1 VDAVSWLGLEATDDP
16 LRFQLPVRPRLSTG
30 GGFLFGGAGL
40 AAAAAALEVATGRPL
55 VWASAQY
62 LSYAR
67 PPAVLDIDV
76 NLAVTG
82 HQISQARATG
92 TVDGAEI
99 FTVNAA
105 LGRRPFEAAG
115 SWAIRPDVPGPEDC
129 PGRHLDPH
137 HDDTIMSTVEM
148 RLAEARQM
156 EDLDGT
162 PGDGRCAVWARVPD
176 LDISA
181 VTLGVLGDW
190 VPFGIGQA
198 LGARAGGN
206 SLDNSLRVVDIVPTE
221 WVLLDIRI
229 SAVAHGFGHGL
240 VHLWADDGSLLA
252 TASQSAIVRYWR
264 DDGPA
269 RRGSAPRR

>member
-1 VDAVSWLGLEATDDP
+1 MDAVSWLGLEATDDP
-16 LRFQLPVRPRLSTG
+16 LRFRLPVRPRLSTG

-40 AAAAAALEVATGRPL
+40 AAAVAALEVATDRPL

-67 PPAVLDIDV
+67 PPAVLDVEVIP
-76 NLAVTG
+76 AVTG

-92 TVDGAEI
+92 RVGDAEI

-115 SWAIRPDVPGPEDC
+115 SWAVRPEVPAPDGC
-129 PGRHLDPH
+129 PRRHLDPH
-137 HDDTIMSTVEM
+137 HDDTIMSTIEM
-148 RLAEARQM
+148 RLAEARQL
-156 EDLDGT
+156 EELDGT
-162 PGDGRCAVWARVPD
+162 PGDGRSAVWARVPD

-181 VTLGVLGDW
+181 GTLGVLGDW

-240 VHLWADDGSLLA
+240 VHLWAEDGSLLA
-252 TASQSAIVRYWR
+252 TASQSAIVRYWTGE
-264 DDGPA
+264 GPS

>member
-1 VDAVSWLGLEATDDP
+1 MDAVTWLGLEATDDP
-16 LRFQLPVRPRLSTG
+16 LRFRLPVAPRLSTG

-40 AAAAAALEVATGRPL
+40 AAATAALEVATGRPL

-67 PPAVLDIDV
+67 PPSVLDIEV
-76 NLAVTG
+76 ALAVTG
-82 HQISQARATG
+82 RQISQARATG
-92 TVDGAEI
+92 RVDDSDI

-115 SWAIRPDVPGPEDC
+115 SWAIRPDVPGPDDC

-137 HDDTIMSTVEM
+137 HDDTIMSTIEM

-156 EDLDGT
+156 DDLDGT
-162 PGDGRCAVWARVPD
+162 PGDGRSAVWARVPD

-206 SLDNSLRVVDIVPTE
+206 SLDNSLRVVDLVPTD
-221 WVLLDIRI
+221 WVLLDIHVHG
-229 SAVAHGFGHGL
+229 VAKGFGHGL
-240 VHLWADDGSLLA
+240 VHMFAEDGTLLA
-252 TASQSAIVRYWR
+252 TASQSCIMRYWR
-264 DDGPA
+264 GPEP
-269 RRGSAPRR
+269 APVPG

>member
-1 VDAVSWLGLEATDDP
+1 VDAVTWLGLEATDDP
-16 LRFQLPVRPRLSTG
+16 LRFRLPVAPRLSTG

-40 AAAAAALEVATGRPL
+40 AAATAALEVATGRPL

-67 PPAVLDIDV
+67 PPSVLDIEV
-76 NLAVTG
+76 ALAVTG

-92 TVDGAEI
+92 RVDDSDI

-115 SWAIRPDVPGPEDC
+115 SWAIRPDVPGPDDC

-137 HDDTIMSTVEM
+137 HDDTIMSTIEM

-156 EDLDGT
+156 DDLDGT
-162 PGDGRCAVWARVPD
+162 PGDGRSAVWARVPD

-206 SLDNSLRVVDIVPTE
+206 SLDNSLRVVDLVPTD
-221 WVLLDIRI
+221 WVLLDIRVH
-229 SAVAHGFGHGL
+229 AVAHGFGHGL
-240 VHLWADDGSLLA
+240 VHLWAEDGSLLA
-252 TASQSAIVRYWR
+252 TASQSAIVRYWS
-264 DDGPA
+264 DEGPP
-269 RRGSAPRR
+269 RRVSAPRR

>member
-1 VDAVSWLGLEATDDP
+1 MDAVTWLGLEATDDP
-16 LRFQLPVRPRLSTG
+16 LRFRLPVAPRLSTG

-40 AAAAAALEVATGRPL
+40 AAATAALEGATGRPL

-67 PPAVLDIDV
+67 PPSVLDIEV
-76 NLAVTG
+76 ALAVTG

-92 TVDGAEI
+92 RVDDSDI

-115 SWAIRPDVPGPEDC
+115 SWAIRPDVPGPDDC

-137 HDDTIMSTVEM
+137 HDDTIMSTIEM

-156 EDLDGT
+156 DDLDGT
-162 PGDGRCAVWARVPD
+162 PGDGRSAVWARVPD

-206 SLDNSLRVVDIVPTE
+206 SLDNSLRVVDLVPTD
-221 WVLLDIRI
+221 WVLLDIRVH
-229 SAVAHGFGHGL
+229 AVAHGFGHGL
-240 VHLWADDGSLLA
+240 VHLWAEDGSLLA
-252 TASQSAIVRYWR
+252 TASQSAIVRYWS
-264 DDGPA
+264 DEGPP
-269 RRGSAPRR
+269 RRVSAPRR

>member
-1 VDAVSWLGLEATDDP
+1 MDAVTWLGLEATDDP
-16 LRFQLPVRPRLSTG
+16 LRFRLPVRPRLSTG

-40 AAAAAALEVATGRPL
+40 AAATAALEVATGRPL

-67 PPAVLDIDV
+67 PPAVLDIEVD
-76 NLAVTG
+76 LAVTG

-92 TVDGAEI
+92 RVEGVEI

-115 SWAIRPDVPGPEDC
+115 EWAVHPEVPRPEDC
-129 PGRHLDPH
+129 PHRHLDPH
-137 HDDTIMSTVEM
+137 HDDTIMSTIEM

-156 EDLDGT
+156 EELEGT
-162 PGDGRCAVWARVPD
+162 PGDGRSAVWARVPD

-206 SLDNSLRVVDIVPTE
+206 SLDNSLRVVDIVPTD
-221 WVLLDIRI
+221 WVLLDIRV

-240 VHLWADDGSLLA
+240 VHLWAEDGSLLA
-252 TASQSAIVRYWR
+252 TASQSAIVRYWS
-264 DDGPA
+264 GEEPP

>member
-1 VDAVSWLGLEATDDP
+1 
-16 LRFQLPVRPRLSTG
+16 
-30 GGFLFGGAGL
+30 
-40 AAAAAALEVATGRPL
+40 
-55 VWASAQY
+55 
-62 LSYAR
+62 
-67 PPAVLDIDV
+67 VLDIEV
-76 NLAVTG
+76 ALAVTG

-92 TVDGAEI
+92 RVDDAEI

-115 SWAIRPDVPGPEDC
+115 SWAVHPDVPRPDEC
-129 PGRHLDPH
+129 PSRHLDPH
-137 HDDTIMSTVEM
+137 HDDTIMSTIEM

-156 EDLDGT
+156 EELDGE
-162 PGDGRCAVWARVPD
+162 PGSGRSAVWARVPD

-221 WVLLDIRI
+221 WVLLDIRV

-240 VHLWADDGSLLA
+240 VHLWAEDGSLLA
-252 TASQSAIVRYWR
+252 TASQSAIVRYWTGE
-264 DDGPA
+264 GPP
-269 RRGSAPRR
+269 RRGSAARR

>member
-1 VDAVSWLGLEATDDP
+1 VDAVTWLGLEATDDP
-16 LRFQLPVRPRLSTG
+16 LRFRLPVAPRLSTG

-40 AAAAAALEVATGRPL
+40 AAATAALEVATGRPL

-67 PPAVLDIDV
+67 PPSVLDIEV
-76 NLAVTG
+76 ALAVTG

-92 TVDGAEI
+92 RVDDAEI

-115 SWAIRPDVPGPEDC
+115 SWAIRPDVPGPDDC

-137 HDDTIMSTVEM
+137 HDDTIMSTIEM

-156 EDLDGT
+156 DDLDGT
-162 PGDGRCAVWARVPD
+162 PGDGRSAVWARVPD

-206 SLDNSLRVVDIVPTE
+206 SLDNSLRVVDLVPTD
-221 WVLLDIRI
+221 WVLLDIRVH
-229 SAVAHGFGHGL
+229 AVAHGFGHGL
-240 VHLWADDGSLLA
+240 VHLWAEDGSLLA
-252 TASQSAIVRYWR
+252 TASQSAIVRYWS
-264 DDGPA
+264 DEGPP
-269 RRGSAPRR
+269 RRVSAPRR

>member
-1 VDAVSWLGLEATDDP
+1 VDAVTWLGLEATDDP
-16 LRFQLPVRPRLSTG
+16 LRFRLPVAPRLSTG

-40 AAAAAALEVATGRPL
+40 AAATAALEVATGRPL

-67 PPAVLDIDV
+67 PPSVLDIEV
-76 NLAVTG
+76 ALAVTG
-82 HQISQARATG
+82 RQISQARATG
-92 TVDGAEI
+92 RVDDAEI

-115 SWAIRPDVPGPEDC
+115 SWAIRPDVPGPDDC

-137 HDDTIMSTVEM
+137 HDDTIMSTIEM

-156 EDLDGT
+156 DDLDGT
-162 PGDGRCAVWARVPD
+162 PGDGRSAVWARVPD

-206 SLDNSLRVVDIVPTE
+206 SLDNSLRVVDLVPTD
-221 WVLLDIRI
+221 WVLLDIRVH
-229 SAVAHGFGHGL
+229 AVAHGFGHGL
-240 VHLWADDGSLLA
+240 VHLWAEDGSLLA
-252 TASQSAIVRYWR
+252 TASQSAIVRYWSGE
-264 DDGPA
+264 GPP
-269 RRGSAPRR
+269 RRRSAPRR

>member
-1 VDAVSWLGLEATDDP
+1 MVPAVDAVSWLGLEATDDP

-40 AAAAAALEVATGRPL
+40 AAAVAALEVATDRPL

-67 PPAVLDIDV
+67 PPAVLDIEV
-76 NLAVTG
+76 APAVTG
-82 HQISQARATG
+82 RQISQARATG
-92 TVDGAEI
+92 RVGDVEI

-105 LGRRPFEAAG
+105 LGRRPFEAGG
-115 SWAIRPDVPGPEDC
+115 SWAVRPEVPDPDDC
-129 PGRHLDPH
+129 PQRELHPH
-137 HDDTIMSTVEM
+137 HDDTIMSTIEM
-148 RLAEARQM
+148 RLADARQM
-156 EDLDGT
+156 EELDGS
-162 PGDGRCAVWARVPD
+162 PGEGRSAVWARVPD

-221 WVLLDIRI
+221 WVLLDIRV

-240 VHLWADDGSLLA
+240 VHLWAEDGSLLA
-252 TASQSAIVRYWR
+252 TASQSAIVRFWS
-264 DDGPA
+264 GEVPPQ
-269 RRGSAPRR
+269 RGE

>member
-1 VDAVSWLGLEATDDP
+1 VDAASWLGLEGTGDP
-16 LRFQLPVRPRLSTG
+16 LRWRLPVRARLSTG

-40 AAAAAALEVATGRPL
+40 AAAVAALDATTGRPL

-67 PPAVLDIDV
+67 PPAVLDIEV
-76 NLAVTG
+76 ALAVTG

-92 TVDGAEI
+92 RVDDVEI

-115 SWAIRPDVPGPEDC
+115 SWAIHPDVPRPDEC
-129 PGRHLDPH
+129 PRRHLDPH
-137 HDDTIMSTVEM
+137 HDDTIMSTIEM

-156 EDLDGT
+156 EELDGS
-162 PGDGRCAVWARVPD
+162 PGDGRSAVWARVPD

-206 SLDNSLRVVDIVPTE
+206 SLDNSLRVVELVPTE
-221 WVLLDIRI
+221 WILLDIRV

-240 VHLWADDGSLLA
+240 VHLWAEDGSLLA
-252 TASQSAIVRYWR
+252 TASQSAIVRYWTGE
-264 DDGPA
+264 GPG
-269 RRGSAPRR
+269 RRGSGPRR

>member
-1 VDAVSWLGLEATDDP
+1 MDAVSWLGLEATDDP
-16 LRFQLPVRPRLSTG
+16 LRFRLPVAPRLSTG

-40 AAAAAALEVATGRPL
+40 AAATAALEVATGRPL

-67 PPAVLDIDV
+67 PPSVLDIEV
-76 NLAVTG
+76 KLAVTG

-92 TVDGAEI
+92 RVDDVEI

-105 LGRRPFEAAG
+105 LGRRPFEAVG
-115 SWAIRPDVPGPEDC
+115 SWAIRPDVPAPEDC

-137 HDDTIMSTVEM
+137 HDDTIMSTIEM

-156 EDLDGT
+156 DDLDGS
-162 PGDGRCAVWARVPD
+162 PGDGRSAVWARVPD

-206 SLDNSLRVVDIVPTE
+206 SLDNSLRVVDLVPTD
-221 WVLLDIRI
+221 WVLLDIRV

-240 VHLWADDGSLLA
+240 VHLWAEDGSLLA
-252 TASQSAIVRYWR
+252 TASQSAIVRYWS
-264 DDGPA
+264 GEEPA
-269 RRGSAPRR
+269 RRGSAARR